1 MSIGEK
7 VNLNVDK
14 VVPNFVVNVLDNIVI
29 NMVIYVRNQII
40 WVVSNLK
47 NFHINFKVSN
57 KVGKDLIVREKETYI
72 ENVVS
77 IFWENL

>member
-40 WVVSNLK
+40 
-47 NFHINFKVSN
+47 
-57 KVGKDLIVREKETYI
+57 
-72 ENVVS
+72 
-77 IFWENL
+77 